1 MEALLR
7 GGLMAED
14 CTFRERTDLL
24 TSGLVPTYLITHTPT
39 GSEFD
44 LRVLPERTWSG
55 RLHLAPTREDVSL
68 VETWAR
74 ETAEWAQTP
83 DLWALAATLP
93 GAADNSP
100 FTRAERDESPS
111 GWSFLISGPS
121 VTGRALATGGLCGDD
136 RWRPTYS
143 EHMANAR

>member
-55 RLHLAPTREDVSL
+55 RLHLAPTREDVDQ
-68 VETWAR
+68 EG
-74 ETAEWAQTP
+74 
-83 DLWALAATLP
+83 P
-93 GAADNSP
+93 GGGGELGGDVGEGNGRVGADS
-100 FTRAERDESPS
+100 
-111 GWSFLISGPS
+111 
-121 VTGRALATGGLCGDD
+121 
-136 RWRPTYS
+136 
-143 EHMANAR
+143 